1 MEENTP
7 SSPLATLRPH
17 HALCALFFEGKG
29 YSQTFVDNMTT
40 FLADPTRMLQ
50 ITSGCDALC
59 QACPNNFNGLCS
71 DEAKVALFD
80 QRTLSF
86 TGAIFQADQPVPL
99 YELCQSAF
107 DNILQQGLLAE
118 VCGECEWAKLCQGKW
133 QKRDLN
139 RSMLPYSGIDSNGG

>member
-29 YSQTFVDNMTT
+29 YSQVFIENMKA

-59 QACPNNFNGLCS
+59 QACPHNLNGLC
-71 DEAKVALFD
+71 DEETKVSLFD
-80 QRTLSF
+80 RRTLNL
-86 TGAIFQADQPVPL
+86 TGALLQAEQPMPL
-99 YELCQSAF
+99 YEFCQIVY
-107 DNILQQGLLAE
+107 DGILQQGLLAE
-118 VCGECEWAKLCQGKW
+118 VCGECEWAKFCQGKW

-139 RSMLPYSGIDSNGG
+139 HSMLPYSGIDSNGG

>member
-17 HALCALFFEGKG
+17 HALCALFFEDKG
-29 YSQTFVDNMTT
+29 YSRAFIENMTA
-40 FLADPTRMLQ
+40 FLVDPNQMLQ

-71 DEAKVALFD
+71 DAAKVSLFD
-80 QRTLSF
+80 QRTVNL
-86 TGAIFQADQPVPL
+86 TGARLQTEQAMPL
-99 YELCQSAF
+99 YEFCQVVY
-107 DNILQQGLLAE
+107 DYILQQGLLAE

>member
-40 FLADPTRMLQ
+40 FLADSSQMLQ
-50 ITSGCDALC
+50 ITAGCDTLC
-59 QACPNNFNGLCS
+59 MACPNNFNGLCS
-71 DEAKVALFD
+71 DAAKVSLFD
-80 QRTLSF
+80 QRTVNL
-86 TGAIFQADQPVPL
+86 TGARLQTEQAMPL
-99 YELCQSAF
+99 YEFCQVVY
-107 DNILQQGLLAE
+107 DYILQQGLLAE
-118 VCGECEWAKLCQGKW
+118 VCSECEWAKLCQGKW

>member
-40 FLADPTRMLQ
+40 FLADSSQMLQ
-50 ITSGCDALC
+50 ITAGCDTLC
-59 QACPNNFNGLCS
+59 MACPNNFNGLCS
-71 DEAKVALFD
+71 DAAKVSLFD
-80 QRTLSF
+80 QRTVNL
-86 TGAIFQADQPVPL
+86 TGARLQTEQPMPL
-99 YELCQSAF
+99 YEFCQVVY
-107 DNILQQGLLAE
+107 DYILQQGLLAE

-139 RSMLPYSGIDSNGG
+139 HSMLPYSGIDSNGG

>member
-7 SSPLATLRPH
+7 SSPLANLRPH

-40 FLADPTRMLQ
+40 FLADSSQMLQ
-50 ITSGCDALC
+50 ITSGCDTLC
-59 QACPNNFNGLCS
+59 MACPNNHYGQCNH
-71 DEAKVALFD
+71 DAKVALFD
-80 QRTLSF
+80 QRTLSY
-86 TGAIFQADQPVPL
+86 TGAIFQANQPIPL
-99 YELCQSAF
+99 YELCQSVF
-107 DNILQQGLLAE
+107 DNILQQGFLAE